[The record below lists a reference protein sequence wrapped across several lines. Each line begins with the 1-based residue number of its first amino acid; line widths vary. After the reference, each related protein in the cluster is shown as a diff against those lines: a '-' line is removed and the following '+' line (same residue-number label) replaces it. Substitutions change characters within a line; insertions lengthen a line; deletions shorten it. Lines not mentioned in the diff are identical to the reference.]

1 LPDDALGEDV
11 VAEYFR
17 EGEEPV
23 FGITF
28 DGGFA
33 MGANLPLVT
42 GGTLTA
48 VGGQTIDETTGEPTT
63 QAGQAAAGVISSGG
77 LY

>member
-1 LPDDALGEDV
+1 
-11 VAEYFR
+11 
-17 EGEEPV
+17 V

-33 MGANLPLVT
+33 MGANLPMVT
-42 GGTLTA
+42 GGTVAQTGQGPGVA
-48 VGGQTIDETTGEPTT
+48 VEGVVPVVPVVPGQTTAGE
-63 QAGQAAAGVISSGG
+63 ISSGG

>member
-1 LPDDALGEDV
+1 

-23 FGITF
+23 FGIAF

-33 MGANLPLVT
+33 MGANLPLFTDTELGRSERTVT
-42 GGTLTA
+42 NSQGEQVTIPQQAT
-48 VGGQTIDETTGEPTT
+48 VGE
-63 QAGQAAAGVISSGG
+63 ISSGG

>member
-1 LPDDALGEDV
+1 M
-11 VAEYFR
+11 AEYFR

-42 GGTLTA
+42 GGTVTQL
-48 VGGQTIDETTGEPTT
+48 GQSQETTGEGLAPVVPGQTT
-63 QAGQAAAGVISSGG
+63 AGEISSGG